1 MTTAKELIESRLSRF
16 EFIAMVSMLMAVT
29 ALATDMMLPAFGVMR
44 EHFGVA
50 ADSNALAPV
59 VTFFFLGFAVGQLLL
74 GPMSDAFGRKPLV
87 YGGLAI
93 YIVAAIAATFA
104 TTLPF
109 LFAVRFLGG
118 VGAAGVRV
126 AAIPIVRDAYVGQQM
141 AKVMSF
147 IMAVFI
153 LVPVVAPT
161 VGAIVLA
168 LGTWETIFW
177 SIALFGF
184 VAGLWSLRMPETL
197 APDRRIP
204 LSYRDLS
211 HSFSVVV
218 TNRFTMGLT
227 LGRSLLFGFF
237 ASYLASSQLIIDDV
251 FDLDAWFPL
260 IFAAWASVLGIALLL
275 NTRLLD
281 RFPLRSILRWVLN
294 VYVVFSLGFFATALA
309 TGGTPPFWLFFVSL
323 IPLVACH
330 ALIIPNLTSAS
341 MIPMGAVAGTATAVV
356 GALAPLLGAI
366 IGAGIDLQYDG
377 TILPLATASA
387 VLSVLAYGF
396 YRWSDAVW
404 ERETAGHDTA

>member
-1 MTTAKELIESRLSRF
+1 MTSARELIESKLSRG

-29 ALATDMMLPAFGVMR
+29 ALATDMMLPAFGAMR

-59 VTFFFLGFAVGQLLL
+59 VTFFFLGFAIGQLLL
-74 GPMSDAFGRKPLV
+74 GPMSDAYGRKPLA
-87 YGGLAI
+87 YGGLAV

-104 TTLPF
+104 TSLPF

-126 AAIPIVRDAYVGQQM
+126 AAVPIVRDAYVGQQM

-168 LGTWETIFW
+168 VGTWETIFW
-177 SIALFGF
+177 TIAAFGL
-184 VAGLWSLRMPETL
+184 VAGIWSLRMPETL
-197 APDRRIP
+197 APDRRVP
-204 LSYRDLS
+204 LSYTDLTR
-211 HSFSVVV
+211 SFSVVV
-218 TNRFTMGLT
+218 TNRLTMGLT
-227 LGRSLLFGFF
+227 LSRSLLFGFF

-251 FDLDAWFPL
+251 FGLDAWFPL
-260 IFAAWASVLGIALLL
+260 IFAAWASVLGVALLV

-281 RFPLRSILRWVLN
+281 RFPLRAILRWTMN
-294 VYVVFSLGFFATALA
+294 VYVVFALCFFAGAVI
-309 TGGTPPFWLFFVSL
+309 TGGTPPFWLFFIAL
-323 IPLVACH
+323 IPLIGCH

-341 MIPMGAVAGTATAVV
+341 MIPMGAVAGTATAIV

-366 IGAGIDLQYDG
+366 IGAGIDLRYDG
-377 TILPLATASA
+377 SILPLATAA
-387 VLSVLAYGF
+387 GILSVLAYAF

-404 ERETAGHDTA
+404 DRETAGHDEG